1 MCLPCNECVEIG
13 SIVLYLRLIY
23 CRQTATA
30 TTVKEYNL
38 KRHFTA
44 KHGDFGMSCWECSVA
59 RKSKVESW
67 VTGQNGSGQNGMDKM
82 VYGQN
87 GIGQN
92 GTDKMVWTK
101 WYNFIF
107 CVPFNSVEF
116 NIYLVTKSHK

>member
-1 MCLPCNECVEIG
+1 M
-13 SIVLYLRLIY
+13 YTHIY
-23 CRQTATA
+23 TKTYMDAPTGR
-30 TTVKEYNL
+30 
-38 KRHFTA
+38 
-44 KHGDFGMSCWECSVA
+44 
-59 RKSKVESW
+59 
-67 VTGQNGSGQNGMDKM
+67 VTGQNGSGQNGTDKM

-116 NIYLVTKSHK
+116 NVYLVTKSHK